1 MKMKVS
7 LSPEEVKQIIKSH
20 LEKKFGNVGNVTL
33 EVKRELRGHYTN
45 EHYEPIFKCAVC
57 EVESAE

>member
-1 MKMKVS
+1 MKLKVS

-45 EHYEPIFKCAVC
+45 EHYETIFKGAKC
-57 EVESAE
+57 EVEAAE